1 MDPSEE
7 TFAEFVA
14 MQGLP
19 LLRTARLLTGD
30 WHLGQDLVQVTL
42 AKVYD
47 RWARA
52 GRYDAP
58 VGYAHKVMVTT
69 YCTWRRRRWHHELP
83 HAALPDAAGGS
94 GSGSAEPTAEAVAAS
109 DLLERALLGLPRRQR
124 AVLVLRYYHDLT
136 VEQTAEILGCPNG
149 TVTSLTARALTR
161 LRSHPDLWPGDG
173 IGTSASAS
181 TSTRTGTNTTEA
193 EAR

>member
-1 MDPSEE
+1 MEPSEE

-14 MQGLP
+14 AAGLP

-58 VGYAHKVMVTT
+58 IGYAHKVMVTT

-83 HAALPDAAGGS
+83 HATLPDTAGPGGS
-94 GSGSAEPTAEAVAAS
+94 GGSGGEAAEAVAAA
-109 DLLERALLGLPRRQR
+109 DLLERALLSLPRRQR
-124 AVLVLRYYHDLT
+124 AVLVLRYYQDLT
-136 VEQTAEILGCPNG
+136 VEQTAELLGCPNG
-149 TVTSLTARALTR
+149 TVTSLAARALAR

-173 IGTSASAS
+173 
-181 TSTRTGTNTTEA
+181 TREA
-193 EAR
+193 EVR

>member
-1 MDPSEE
+1 MEPSEE

-14 MQGLP
+14 AAGLP

-58 VGYAHKVMVTT
+58 IGYAHKVMVTT

-83 HAALPDAAGGS
+83 HAALPDAAGGPGGLGGIGGIG
-94 GSGSAEPTAEAVAAS
+94 GSGGQGGDAAEAVAAS

-124 AVLVLRYYHDLT
+124 AVLVLRYYQDLT
-136 VEQTAEILGCPNG
+136 VEQTAQILGCPNG
-149 TVTSLTARALTR
+149 TVTSLAARALTR

-173 IGTSASAS
+173 TS
-181 TSTRTGTNTTEA
+181 EA
-193 EAR
+193 DVR

>member
-1 MDPSEE
+1 MEPSEE

-14 MQGLP
+14 AAGLP

-58 VGYAHKVMVTT
+58 IGYAHKVMVTT

-83 HAALPDAAGGS
+83 HAALPDAGG
-94 GSGSAEPTAEAVAAS
+94 GDAAEAVAAT
-109 DLLERALLGLPRRQR
+109 DLLERALLSLPRRQR
-124 AVLVLRYYHDLT
+124 AVLVLRYY
-136 VEQTAEILGCPNG
+136 
-149 TVTSLTARALTR
+149 
-161 LRSHPDLWPGDG
+161 
-173 IGTSASAS
+173 
-181 TSTRTGTNTTEA
+181 
-193 EAR
+193 

>member
-1 MDPSEE
+1 MEPSEE

-14 MQGLP
+14 AAGIP

-58 VGYAHKVMVTT
+58 IGYAHKVMVTT

-83 HAALPDAAGGS
+83 HAALPDPACGS
-94 GSGSAEPTAEAVAAS
+94 VEPAAEAVAAT
-109 DLLERALLGLPRRQR
+109 DLLQRALLGLPRRQR
-124 AVLVLRYYHDLT
+124 AVLVLRYYEDLT
-136 VEQTAEILGCPNG
+136 VEQTAELMGCPNG
-149 TVTSLTARALTR
+149 TVTSLAARALAR
-161 LRSHPDLWPGDG
+161 LRACPDLWPGG
-173 IGTSASAS
+173 GTS
-181 TSTRTGTNTTEA
+181 EA
-193 EAR
+193 EMR

>member
-1 MDPSEE
+1 MEPSEE

-14 MQGLP
+14 AQGVP

-69 YCTWRRRRWHHELP
+69 YCTWRRRRWHYELP
-83 HAALPDAAGGS
+83 HAALPDAVGVYGIGS
-94 GSGSAEPTAEAVAAS
+94 GSGEPTAEAVAAS

-124 AVLVLRYYHDLT
+124 AVLVLRYYQDLT

-161 LRSHPDLWPGDG
+161 LRSHPDL
-173 IGTSASAS
+173 S
-181 TSTRTGTNTTEA
+181 TSVSEA